1 MNVAVVIPACNEA
14 DTISGVLA
22 DLQHELPDAFAVVV
36 DNGSTDGTA
45 GLAAEAGAT
54 VLSEPRMGY
63 GSACLRGIAWLAT
76 LSSPP
81 EILIILDA
89 DGADDLRFLPLFL
102 ERIHSGVDLALSTRM
117 RGGAREGSLSGVQIW
132 GNRLQTRVINRRFAL
147 DLSDMGPMR
156 AVRFEALLRLGMK
169 DVTWGWN
176 VEMVCKAARQGLV
189 VEEIPVTY
197 GRRKGGKS
205 KISGSLKGVARAGSR
220 ILVTLWLYAR

>member
-1 MNVAVVIPACNEA
+1 MIPACNEA

-22 DLQHELPDAFAVVV
+22 DLQRELPDAFAVVV

-63 GSACLRGIAWLAT
+63 GSACLRGIRWLAS
-76 LSSPP
+76 LSPP
-81 EILIILDA
+81 PEVLVILDA
-89 DGADDLRFLPLFL
+89 DGADDTRFLPLFL
-102 ERIHSGVDLALSTRM
+102 DRIRDGVDLVLSTRT
-117 RGGAREGSLSGVQIW
+117 RGGAEEGSLSGVQIW
-132 GNRLQTRVINRRFAL
+132 GNRLQTRVINRRF
-147 DLSDMGPMR
+147 DLELTDMGPMR

-169 DVTWGWN
+169 DATWGWN

-197 GRRKGGKS
+197 GRRKGGES
-205 KISGSLKGVARAGSR
+205 KISGSLRGVVRAGGR
-220 ILVTLWLYAR
+220 IVAALFLYAR